1 MRGPAAPGDVTRAFS
16 PSRWPRL
23 VLLYCMICPPAAA
36 LCYLAFLPMWEGRPL
51 LALGSAALSMA
62 LLSAGI
68 LLLDEPGQRGS
79 ASMLIAAS
87 VLLGSGLAQHLA
99 SGPAA
104 ADLGTRKPGRDNPRG
119 VGDVPL
125 PEFAA

>member
-68 LLLDEPGQRGS
+68 PRLGEHADRGQR
-79 ASMLIAAS
+79 AA
-87 VLLGSGLAQHLA
+87 GSGLAQHLA

-125 PEFAA
+125 P